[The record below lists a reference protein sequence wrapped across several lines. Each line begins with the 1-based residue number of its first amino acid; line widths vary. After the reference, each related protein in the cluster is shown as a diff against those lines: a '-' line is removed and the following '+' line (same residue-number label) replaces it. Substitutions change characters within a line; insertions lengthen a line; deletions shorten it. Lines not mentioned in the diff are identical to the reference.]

1 MMAHHCLTIRTR
13 NEPVALERLLQV
25 TRYRGFQLT
34 GMAMQPESD
43 CAALLVTLQ
52 ISSEK
57 PISLLTNQLNKLYD
71 ILQLELQSSQ
81 FASAPNLNAHLQG
94 AQPHSLSA

>member
-1 MMAHHCLTIRTR
+1 MMAQHCLTIRTR
-13 NEPVALERLLQV
+13 NEAVALERLLQV

-34 GMAMQPESD
+34 HMEMHPASD
-43 CAALLVTLQ
+43 CSAMLVTLQ

-71 ILQLELQSSQ
+71 ILQLELQSAEPQ
-81 FASAPNLNAHLQG
+81 
-94 AQPHSLSA
+94 SLSA

>member
-1 MMAHHCLTIRTR
+1 MMAQHFLTIRTR
-13 NEPVALERLLQV
+13 NEAVALERLLQV

-34 GMAMQPESD
+34 HMEMHPASD
-43 CAALLVTLQ
+43 CSAMLVTLQ

-71 ILQLELQSSQ
+71 ILQLELQSAEPQ
-81 FASAPNLNAHLQG
+81 
-94 AQPHSLSA
+94 SLSA

>member
-1 MMAHHCLTIRTR
+1 MMTQHCLTIRTR
-13 NEPVALERLLQV
+13 NEPVVLERLLQV

-34 GMAMQPESD
+34 GMEMHPALESSS
-43 CAALLVTLQ
+43 LIVTLH

-71 ILQLELQSSQ
+71 IQALELHSAQANSSKLHGAPLQS
-81 FASAPNLNAHLQG
+81 
-94 AQPHSLSA
+94 AQPQSLSA